1 MTTPNAVCKMLTRER
16 YMTARPSETLVEKHT
31 RLAWKT
37 LADAEREIEAG
48 DYPQAAEKLWGAA
61 SHAMKA
67 YCASH
72 GLLHS
77 KYQHRRR
84 AMMDLA
90 EHSGNTVFRAGLN
103 IADSCHSNFYND
115 WMERQNLDICLP
127 DIQQFVKTVLEARA
141 E

>member
-1 MTTPNAVCKMLTRER
+1 
-16 YMTARPSETLVEKHT
+16 MTARPTETLVEKHT

-37 LADAEREIEAG
+37 LSDAEREIEAG

-72 GLLHS
+72 GLPHS
-77 KYQHRRR
+77 KYQHRRH
-84 AMMDLA
+84 ATFELA
-90 EHSGNTVFRAGLN
+90 DKSGNPYVRAVFG
-103 IADSCHSNFYND
+103 IAESCHSNFYND
-115 WMERQNLDICLP
+115 WMERSHLEGYLP
-127 DIQQFVKTVLEARA
+127 DIQALVRIVLEARA